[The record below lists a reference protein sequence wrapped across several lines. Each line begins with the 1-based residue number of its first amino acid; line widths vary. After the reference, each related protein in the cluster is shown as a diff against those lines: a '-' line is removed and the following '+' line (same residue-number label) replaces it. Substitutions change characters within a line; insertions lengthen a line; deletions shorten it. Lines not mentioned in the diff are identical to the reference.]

1 MQIEISR
8 IKVSKRK
15 KENSQGMCLGQ
26 RGAIARESLHLQPK
40 CAFNN
45 SGKGTQLQDL
55 KQVCFL
61 KLHLYKQKTQD
72 EHIFQVYRKREQM
85 FY

>member
-26 RGAIARESLHLQPK
+26 RGAIARESLHLRPK
-40 CAFNN
+40 FAFNN
-45 SGKGTQLQDL
+45 SGKGT
-55 KQVCFL
+55 
-61 KLHLYKQKTQD
+61 
-72 EHIFQVYRKREQM
+72 
-85 FY
+85 